1 MISKRCLWQF
11 VLGWLILEL
20 PLFAY
25 AMPAKITSIQIS
37 NTISPTQITLTLSM
51 PSQPHIFTLA
61 HPDRLVFDFTNTQL
75 AIQLKSLHFTNA
87 NIKGIRS
94 GHPKPTVLRLVLDI
108 NNSFHF
114 KTIAKLP
121 ARQVVV
127 TLSITGHGNSFPT
140 RNQCIKP
147 TGKAQQSTS
156 YGVPHEKVLGQKKI
170 SPVLTNINPASIV
183 NKHVRPGKN
192 EALASPVHLLIV
204 MIDPG
209 HGGKDTGAIGDLG
222 TKEKDVVLKIAKQLA
237 DLINQEPNM
246 YAVLTRDGD
255 YYVTL
260 HNRLVYARKNKA
272 DIYISIHA
280 DSYFNNR
287 ASGASVYALSKHGAT
302 SIAARWLAK
311 RDNYS
316 ELEGVT
322 LSELSDQSPLL
333 RSVLIDLAQTATV
346 TDSMRLGT
354 VLLDALDNVTTLHYS
369 RVEQAPF
376 MVLKSPDIP
385 SILVETGFISNSAEE
400 LRLRDQ
406 SYQHKIAIALFNGI
420 RYYQKKYAAAGI

>member
-1 MISKRCLWQF
+1 MINKWLWGL
-11 VLGWLILEL
+11 VLGWLMMGL
-20 PLFAY
+20 PLFVS
-25 AMPAKITSIQIS
+25 AMPAKITAIQVS
-37 NTISPTQITLTLSM
+37 NIISPTQITIKLSA
-51 PSQPHIFTLA
+51 PGQPHIFTLA
-61 HPDRLVFDFTNTQL
+61 HPDRLVLDFSDTQL
-75 AIQLKSLHFTNA
+75 AVKLKALHWVNP
-87 NIKGIRS
+87 NIKSIRS
-94 GHPKPTVLRLVLDI
+94 GRPKAAVLRLVFDI
-108 NNSFHF
+108 SHSFHF
-114 KTIAKLP
+114 KTLTKLP
-121 ARQVVV
+121 AREIVV
-127 TLSITGHGNSFPT
+127 TLST
-140 RNQCIKP
+140 
-147 TGKAQQSTS
+147 STAMINT
-156 YGVPHEKVLGQKKI
+156 KKI
-170 SPVLTNINPASIV
+170 KSVMQEQSSSSNNVAHDKVVTLKKTLSAQTSAKTISTA
-183 NKHVRPGKN
+183 NKHGSVAKN
-192 EALASPVHLLIV
+192 EAPVSPPSHLLIV

-209 HGGKDTGAIGDLG
+209 HGGRDTGAIGDLG
-222 TKEKDVVLKIAKQLA
+222 TKEKEVVLKIAKQLA
-237 DLINQEPNM
+237 ALINQEPNM

-260 HNRLVYARKNKA
+260 HNRLVYARQHKA

-316 ELEGVT
+316 ELEGVA

-354 VLLDALDNVTTLHYS
+354 ALLDALDNVTTLHYS

-400 LRLRDQ
+400 LRLRDK
-406 SYQHKIAIALFNGI
+406 SYQHKIAVALFNGI
-420 RYYQKKYAAAGI
+420 RYYQKKYAVAGI

>member
-1 MISKRCLWQF
+1 MINKGLWQLI
-11 VLGWLILEL
+11 LGWLMMGL
-20 PLFAY
+20 PLLAY
-25 AMPAKITSIQIS
+25 AMPAKITAIQIS
-37 NTISPTQITLTLSM
+37 NITSTQITIKLSA
-51 PSQPHIFTLA
+51 PSQPRIFTLV
-61 HPDRLVFDFTNTQL
+61 HPDRLVLDFSNTQL
-75 AIQLKSLHFTNA
+75 AVKLKSLHWVNED
-87 NIKGIRS
+87 IKSIRS
-94 GHPKPTVLRLVLDI
+94 GRPQATVLRLVFDVSH
-108 NNSFHF
+108 SFHF
-114 KTIAKLP
+114 KTITKLP
-121 ARQVVV
+121 AREIVV
-127 TLSITGHGNSFPT
+127 TLSTAMTNS
-140 RNQCIKP
+140 
-147 TGKAQQSTS
+147 
-156 YGVPHEKVLGQKKI
+156 KKI
-170 SPVLTNINPASIV
+170 KSVMKEQSPNLENVVPDPVLTLKKSSSVQTNAKTTSV
-183 NKHVRPGKN
+183 ANKHFSASKT
-192 EALASPVHLLIV
+192 EASVSPPNHLLIV

-222 TKEKDVVLKIAKQLA
+222 TKEKEVVLKIAKQLA
-237 DLINQEPNM
+237 ILINQEPNM
-246 YAVLTRDGD
+246 YAMLTRDGD

-260 HNRLVYARKNKA
+260 HNRLVYARQNKA

-287 ASGASVYALSKHGAT
+287 ASGASVYALSKHGAS

-316 ELEGVT
+316 ELEGVA

-354 VLLDALDNVTTLHYS
+354 ALLDALDNVTTLHYS

-385 SILVETGFISNSAEE
+385 SILVEIGFISNTAEE
-400 LRLRDQ
+400 LRLRDK
-406 SYQHKIAIALFNGI
+406 SYQHKIAVALFNGI

>member
-1 MISKRCLWQF
+1 MISKWWLWRL
-11 VLGWLILEL
+11 VLGWLLGGL
-20 PLFAY
+20 PLLAY
-25 AMPAKITSIQIS
+25 AIPTKITSIQIS
-37 NTISPTQITLTLSM
+37 NTTSPTQITIKLSA
-51 PSQPHIFTLA
+51 PSQPHIFTLI
-61 HPDRLVFDFTNTQL
+61 HPDRLVFDFANTQL
-75 AIQLKSLHFTNA
+75 AMKLKSLHFTNP
-87 NIKGIRS
+87 NIKIIRD
-94 GHPKPTVLRLVLDI
+94 GYPKPTVLRLVLDI

-114 KTIAKLP
+114 RTITKLP
-121 ARQVVV
+121 TRQVVV
-127 TLSITGHGNSFPT
+127 TLSTFVANTKKMKPAVVKEQLSNSHSVAHGKVSAPKQSF
-140 RNQCIKP
+140 
-147 TGKAQQSTS
+147 S
-156 YGVPHEKVLGQKKI
+156 
-170 SPVLTNINPASIV
+170 VLTSVKIKSIV
-183 NKHVRPGKN
+183 NKRVGITKN
-192 EALASPVHLLIV
+192 KELVSPASHLLIV

-222 TKEKDVVLKIAKQLA
+222 TKEKEVVLKIAKQLA
-237 DLINQEPNM
+237 DLINQEPTM

-316 ELEGVT
+316 ELEGVA

-354 VLLDALDNVTTLHYS
+354 ALLDALDNVTTLHYS

-385 SILVETGFISNSAEE
+385 SVLVETGFISNSTEE
-400 LRLRDQ
+400 LRLRDK

-420 RYYQKKYAAAGI
+420 RYYQKKYAVAGI